1 MRANLASKTLI
12 AALMLICA
20 NGLNH
25 ACAQEK
31 SSDRKGQRPGWS
43 DWYEKHRE
51 AQEAMMKEMF
61 PNAPE
66 TARKVECFRGF
77 SEGIS
82 MHAIVAKCGRPD
94 GDPCSGVGCFFYDL
108 EDGSRIWIFY
118 SSSPTHIRTLEHV
131 QKSGKSV
138 SLLVRK

>member
-1 MRANLASKTLI
+1 MKANLASKTLT
-12 AALMLICA
+12 AALMLIYA

-31 SSDRKGQRPGWS
+31 SSDTKGQRAGWS

-138 SLLVRK
+138 SLLVKK